1 MYIAEQTADIKNY
14 TGGTSRD
21 AFKYEEIFDLGQR
34 FSPKENPPA
43 PTSAAYLNIIRSF
56 AVFC

>member
-21 AFKYEEIFDLGQR
+21 VFKYEEIFDFGQG
-34 FSPKENPPA
+34 FSPKGN
-43 PTSAAYLNIIRSF
+43 AYLNIQVLF
-56 AVFC
+56 AVFYLFNA